1 MTDGVPAGFEK
12 LQELGEEG
20 EEDLAFL
27 SAVPGTKEAPPSP
40 AQPPSSPSASPRLST
55 RTLKKMRPET
65 RQAVFKW
72 WEEKR
77 ARLGQPLSRILREPH
92 QYDDGDETIPF
103 RPHEVGTRAGGLRQ
117 SVRSQQT
124 AAVDAP
130 LTGRARPC
138 YKELSE
144 SEIMKMQ
151 KLESKAEERRRRH
164 ALGDFSPSPKKQG
177 GGGGGAGGGRKKK
190 GEEDDDEE
198 AVARRAARK
207 ASKLKA
213 KAAKEKLMRRPKW
226 QKEKPAAGST
236 PETLE
241 MTSTILKRCR
251 KVLLSLMANDV
262 GKIFHIP
269 VDLEAIPHYAELIA
283 TPMDLGT
290 VKARLSDAMETTKY
304 STVGDFAEDA
314 RLVLRNCLEYNE
326 PLSAIS
332 WL

>member
-1 MTDGVPAGFEK
+1 M
-12 LQELGEEG
+12 GEEG

-27 SAVPGTKEAPPSP
+27 AAAPGANEAPPSP
-40 AQPPSSPSASPRLST
+40 AQPPSSPSASPRMSA

-77 ARLGQPLSRILREPH
+77 ARFGQPLSRILREPH
-92 QYDDGDETIPF
+92 QYDDEDETIPF

-117 SVRSQQT
+117 SARSQQT

-130 LTGRARPC
+130 LAGRARPC

-164 ALGDFSPSPKKQG
+164 AFGDFSPSPKKQQ
-177 GGGGGAGGGRKKK
+177 GGRKKK
-190 GEEDDDEE
+190 SAEDDDEE
-198 AVARRAARK
+198 AAARRAARK

-226 QKEKPAAGST
+226 QKEKPLPNLA

-262 GKIFHIP
+262 GKIFHIA

-290 VKARLSDAMETTKY
+290 VKARLSVAIRIKIDE
-304 STVGDFAEDA
+304 
-314 RLVLRNCLEYNE
+314 CLY
-326 PLSAIS
+326 
-332 WL
+332 